1 MTLNDLIA
9 LNDEIAA
16 LVRAGVPLEE
26 GLSELGADMPGRM
39 GQVAALLAEKTA
51 RGESLENALLDQAI
65 ALPAAYRSVVQAG
78 VRSGRLPAALE
89 AVAAS
94 ARRTVETQRSALVA
108 VSYPLFVV
116 SLVWI
121 GLAIFCA
128 ILAPRLAAS
137 MLAMGIPAHKFFSV
151 LAGMGRGAW
160 CWGPIVPILLAVL
173 LFAWWRES
181 TGVSVLHSRSADR
194 LFGWLPWMG
203 RMMQCTRSAT
213 FLDVLALLIENQTPL
228 DEAVALA
235 ASASGDYQTIRAA
248 RRLSEM
254 IQKGQLQ
261 PGHLASDPAFP
272 PLMNWLVYSAGR
284 GGVLIPALR
293 QSAET
298 YHRRA
303 RMQSNLVRVVL
314 PALLTVVVAGG
325 ITAAYALTLF
335 IPYAIMLETLSK

>member
-16 LVRAGVPLEE
+16 LVRAGVPLEQ
-26 GLSELGADMPGRM
+26 GLYELGADMPGRM
-39 GQVAALLAEKTA
+39 GQIAAVLAEKTA

-65 ALPAAYRSVVQAG
+65 HLPTAYRSVVQAG

-89 AVAAS
+89 AVATS

-116 SLVWI
+116 SLVWV
-121 GLAIFCA
+121 GFALFCA

-137 MLAMGIPAHKFFSV
+137 MLAMGIPAHKFFFV
-151 LAGMGRGAW
+151 LAWAGRW
-160 CWGPIVPILLAVL
+160 SWFWGPALPILLAIL

-181 TGVSVLHSRSADR
+181 SGASVLYSRSADR

-203 RMMQCTRSAT
+203 RMMQCSRSAT

-235 ASASGDYQTIRAA
+235 ASASGDYKTICDA
-248 RRLSEM
+248 RRLTEM

-272 PLMNWLVYSAGR
+272 PLMNWLVFSAGR
-284 GGVLIPALR
+284 GGALVPALR
-293 QSAET
+293 QSAEA
-298 YHRRA
+298 YHRRS
-303 RMQSNLVRVVL
+303 RMQSNLVRTLL
-314 PALLTVVVAGG
+314 PTLLTVVIAGG